1 MFRHFTD
8 DNDPNGVVDAA
19 VRIDIGK
26 VRQLV
31 STVDFHNLP
40 KHEVDDVLVARG
52 LGGEGGKSAA
62 RKSHV
67 LILYSLTNV
76 QRMW

>member
-8 DNDPNGVVDAA
+8 DNDPNGNVDAA

-40 KHEVDDVLVARG
+40 KREVDDVLVARS
-52 LGGEGGKSAA
+52 LGGEGGNSAA
-62 RKSHV
+62 RK
-67 LILYSLTNV
+67 
-76 QRMW
+76 